1 MIKIV
6 IQKGKKMKQKRNY
19 LKNSG
24 ITLIALV
31 VTIVVLLIL
40 AGVSINAVFSENGI
54 IKKAQDAQNKMNQ
67 AVENDE
73 KELNQLNSWIESV
86 TGTDYTVTFCDYNG
100 TELKK
105 VEVAKGGT
113 ATYTGATP
121 TRTADKDYNY
131 TFSKWLTS
139 KDGYIEADLT
149 NVQSDMTVYAL
160 YTTQKVCFVAGTKVF
175 SENGLINIEDIKKGM
190 KVYSYNEETNQ
201 IELNEVKNTFI
212 NYVDYDMCKIYIKDE
227 VIESTNKHPYYI
239 KDRGWIEAR
248 NLQIGDTLI
257 TPENKEIEIKNI
269 EIVKHV
275 GNELKKVYNIEVNNN
290 HNYFV
295 GENKVLVHNWIISQ
309 PARIND
315 VYYNTLQEAFAA
327 AKKGET
333 IVLNASGKERIVI
346 LDISSDC
353 GTSSETDNN
362 ITISEITIDM
372 SGYTLEI
379 ASGNNVYL
387 SNINISD
394 SSNTAASIK
403 ISQGAT
409 LVVDKNTTIAN
420 TVTITNQN

>member
-1 MIKIV
+1 
-6 IQKGKKMKQKRNY
+6 MKQKRNY

-73 KELNQLNSWIESV
+73 KKLNQLNSWIESV

-121 TRTADKDYNY
+121 TRTADEDYNY

-139 KDGYIEADLT
+139 KDGYIEAELT

-160 YTTQKVCFVAGTKVF
+160 YTTQKVCFVAGTKVL

-239 KDRGWIEAR
+239 KSKGWTEAR
-248 NLQIGDTLI
+248 YLQIGDILI
-257 TPENKEIEIKNI
+257 NSEGKEIEIENI
-269 EIVKHV
+269 ETVKYD

-295 GENKVLVHNWIISQ
+295 GENKVLVHNWFTSQ

-315 VYYNTLQEAFAA
+315 VYYDTLQEAFAA

-333 IVLNASGKERIVI
+333 IVLNASGKEGIVT
-346 LDISSDC
+346 LDVSTAC

-387 SNINISD
+387 SNITISD

-409 LVVDKNTTIAN
+409 LVMDKNTTIAN